1 VPHRHLDRR
10 LKLSILRAIDAIDAH
25 RSILKASSALGIT
38 QPALTKGVLEL
49 EAQLQIRLFDR
60 HSRGVRPTEAGLAFV
75 QSARRILAE
84 LRRLDEELDLLS
96 SPEGGVLSIGALPVA
111 AAGMLPGVLK
121 RLRTTYPRLR
131 VRLQQGRT
139 EDLLPL
145 LATGEIEL
153 VVGRLYE
160 PATPDGYDREAL
172 WSEPI
177 SILARVQHAIFD
189 EPVTTQKLRKFDLIL
204 PTITQRSGQEIEHF
218 LAELGV
224 DPSNALRSSSY
235 VLIREMLLETDM
247 LSVMPRSMMLG
258 DLVRGSLRVV
268 PMPIP
273 AAERPAGIIW
283 RRGAQR
289 SRSCQLFTDCLR
301 DYLSEIASSALF
313 GVITNGNTGRRKSD
327 KTSAVN
333 RSRKSLPAN

>member
-1 VPHRHLDRR
+1 MPHRHLDRR
-10 LKLSILRAIDAIDAH
+10 LKLSILRAIDAIDTH
-25 RSILKASSALGIT
+25 RSLLKASSALGIT

-60 HSRGVRPTEAGLAFV
+60 HSRGARPTQAGLAVV

-96 SPEGGVLSIGALPVA
+96 SPDGGILSLGALPVA

-121 RLRTTYPRLR
+121 RLRTTYPRLK

-153 VVGRLYE
+153 IVGRLYD
-160 PATPDGYDREAL
+160 PVTPDGCDREPL

-189 EPVTTQKLRKFDLIL
+189 EPITTEKLRQFDLVL
-204 PTITQRSGQEIEHF
+204 PTITQRVGQEIEHF

-258 DLVRGSLRVV
+258 DLVRGTLRVV
-268 PMPIP
+268 PMPMP
-273 AAERPAGIIW
+273 APLRPAGIIW
-283 RRGAQR
+283 RRGVQR
-289 SRSCQLFTDCLR
+289 SRPCHLFIDCLR
-301 DYLSEIASSALF
+301 GYLSETASSALSDD
-313 GVITNGNTGRRKSD
+313 ITNGNTEGRKSD

-333 RSRKSLPAN
+333 RTNRSLPPD

>member
-1 VPHRHLDRR
+1 MPHRHLERR
-10 LKLSILRAIDAIDAH
+10 LRLSILRAIDAIDAH
-25 RSILKASSALGIT
+25 RSLLKASTALGIT
-38 QPALTKGVLEL
+38 QPALTKGLLEL
-49 EAQLQIRLFDR
+49 EAQLQLRLFDR
-60 HSRGVRPTEAGLAFV
+60 HSRGVRTTEAGLVFV

-96 SPEGGVLSIGALPVA
+96 TPGGGILSIGALPVA

-121 RLRTTYPRLR
+121 RLKTKYPRLR
-131 VRLQQGRT
+131 LRLRQGRT

-153 VVGRLYE
+153 IVGRLYE
-160 PATPDGYDREAL
+160 PTTPDGFDREAL

-177 SILARVQHAIFD
+177 SILARVQHPIFD
-189 EPVTTQKLRKFDLIL
+189 EAVMTQELGQFDLIL
-204 PTITQRSGQEIEHF
+204 PTITQRVGQEIERF
-218 LAELGV
+218 LSRLGV

-268 PMPIP
+268 PMPISAP
-273 AAERPAGIIW
+273 PRPAGLIW
-283 RRGAQR
+283 RRGVER
-289 SRSCQLFTDCLR
+289 SRSCQAFTDCLR
-301 DYLSEIASSALF
+301 DYFSEIASSGLSDL
-313 GVITNGNTGRRKSD
+313 ITGGNTGRRRND
-327 KTSAVN
+327 KTQA
-333 RSRKSLPAN
+333 RQAD